1 MTTLA
6 TSSAVEFEE
15 WYTEWKSE
23 QVAAGHILFA
33 PADRLLTTEYAK
45 KVINGQIIASK
56 KVVLAAKRH
65 LNDLKKQGTKHFPWI
80 FVEETGHRPIRFIE
94 KFCKPSQGDYDQL
107 VFQPWQHFCI
117 GSLFGWVHK
126 DTGIRR
132 FREGLI
138 FIGRKNGKALALDT
152 PIDTPSGWK
161 TMGELQK
168 GDFVYSVDGKP
179 TRIIATSEVMY
190 DHDCY
195 KVTFEDGEEIV
206 ADADHIWT
214 VVTKNSRRMKRGYF
228 DTTTKEMLSDFVRV
242 RPDGKGSEYKY
253 RVPVPEAVEYEDR
266 NLDIHPYMLG
276 VWLGDGY
283 SAGPRIILSPEDS
296 ELLDNIY
303 QVGYGS
309 KVSVNRDGNWV
320 ASIIPR
326 DGVLF
331 VKKLRSLNVLNNKH
345 IPESYLRSS
354 VQQRMELLRGL
365 MDTDGYA
372 EKRGQC
378 EITQKNKVIIDG
390 ISELLSSLAIKHTVR
405 QKNARCNGKDAGT
418 VYTVLFYVSK
428 ENSCFK
434 LTRKHERLKD
444 RLASRMSNKSIVSIE
459 AHPSV
464 PVKCIAVEHE
474 SKLYLAG
481 KKHTATHNTT
491 MISGVSNYA
500 VSQDGESGAR
510 VYLLSNAKDQAKLLF
525 DESKAMVE
533 ASPTLRKNFVALRD
547 SIKYNKTKSKI
558 EARAS
563 DSKKLDGLNTHL
575 GVFDEIHEFKDYK
588 LINVIKKSRG
598 SRKQPLILYITTAGY
613 QLDGPLINYY
623 EQATDVLDGV
633 IEDERTFYF
642 MAELDSEEEFDRPDL
657 WIKANPSM
665 GVSLHLPTLREDWE
679 KDKRTPAERSD
690 FITKQFNIFVD
701 NADESFLDF
710 ATLKKN
716 NKVIDPDDLKHIP
729 CVGGFDLSDSED
741 FTSACLEFPIVETGE
756 VFVLSHTWVPYKK
769 VTLDNEKL
777 PFREYEKEGLLTIV
791 KEEYIRKELVY
802 DWFVEQSKKYII
814 ELITY
819 DPAKAF
825 GLVESLNNYG
835 FKTEVVRQGSLTL
848 GPAVDDVKERFI
860 DGNVIFNNN
869 RLFRWYVNNV
879 KMVEDRNRNKLP
891 TKIGRYRKIDG
902 FAAFLNAHTE
912 VMKKMLVPQ
921 SSGNVEFLSISNL
934 LGR

>member
-6 TSSAVEFEE
+6 TSNAFDFEE
-15 WYTEWKSE
+15 WYTGWKSE
-23 QVAAGHILFA
+23 QVRAGNILFD
-33 PADRLLTTEYAK
+33 PSDRLLTTEYAN
-45 KVINGQIIASK
+45 KVVNGQIIASK

-65 LNDLKKQGTKHFPWI
+65 LKDLKRQGTKHFPWI

-126 DTGIRR
+126 DTGVRR
-132 FREGLI
+132 FREGTI
-138 FIGRKNGKALALDT
+138 FLGRKNGK
-152 PIDTPSGWK
+152 
-161 TMGELQK
+161 
-168 GDFVYSVDGKP
+168 
-179 TRIIATSEVMY
+179 
-190 DHDCY
+190 
-195 KVTFEDGEEIV
+195 
-206 ADADHIWT
+206 
-214 VVTKNSRRMKRGYF
+214 
-228 DTTTKEMLSDFVRV
+228 
-242 RPDGKGSEYKY
+242 
-253 RVPVPEAVEYEDR
+253 
-266 NLDIHPYMLG
+266 
-276 VWLGDGY
+276 
-283 SAGPRIILSPEDS
+283 
-296 ELLDNIY
+296 
-303 QVGYGS
+303 
-309 KVSVNRDGNWV
+309 
-320 ASIIPR
+320 
-326 DGVLF
+326 
-331 VKKLRSLNVLNNKH
+331 
-345 IPESYLRSS
+345 
-354 VQQRMELLRGL
+354 
-365 MDTDGYA
+365 
-372 EKRGQC
+372 
-378 EITQKNKVIIDG
+378 
-390 ISELLSSLAIKHTVR
+390 
-405 QKNARCNGKDAGT
+405 
-418 VYTVLFYVSK
+418 
-428 ENSCFK
+428 
-434 LTRKHERLKD
+434 
-444 RLASRMSNKSIVSIE
+444 
-459 AHPSV
+459 
-464 PVKCIAVEHE
+464 
-474 SKLYLAG
+474 
-481 KKHTATHNTT
+481 TT

-547 SIKYNKTKSKI
+547 AIKYNKTKSKI

-613 QLDGPLINYY
+613 QLDGPLMNYY
-623 EQATDVLDGV
+623 EQATDVLDEV

-642 MAELDSEEEFDRPDL
+642 MAELDSEVEFDRPDL

-716 NKVIDPDDLKHIP
+716 NKERDPEEFKHVP
-729 CVGGFDLSDSED
+729 CIGGFDLSDSED
-741 FTSACLEFPIVETGE
+741 FTSACLEFPIIETGE
-756 VFVLSHTWVPYKK
+756 VFVISHTWVPIKK
-769 VTLDNEKL
+769 VNLDNEKL
-777 PFREYEKEGLLTIV
+777 PFREYEEEGLLTIV
-791 KEEYIRKELVY
+791 NEEYIRKELVY

-814 ELITY
+814 EMITY

-835 FKTEVVRQGSLTL
+835 FKTEVVRQGHLTL

-860 DGNVIFNNN
+860 DGKVIFNNN
-869 RLFRWYVNNV
+869 RLFRWYINNV

-912 VMKKMLVPQ
+912 VMKRMVVPVG
-921 SSGNVEFLSISNL
+921 SGEIQFISINDL
-934 LGR
+934 